1 LANPANTDGDLQ
13 WGQGAAGFGTK
24 SQGAEGGET
33 VSNFADCDGP
43 DAVGWLGE
51 GEEAGVLRKVA
62 SDPCLDE
69 SEHGGASL
77 FAAAHG
83 GLDVLIRPDAGSRS
97 RPVGRDFRTLLRISP
112 VTAAGR
118 VSGVGTGWIGSGG
131 CRACSAWHTSA
142 VGSRMGWGS

>member
-1 LANPANTDGDLQ
+1 VPDGLANPANTDGDLQ

-51 GEEAGVLRKVA
+51 GEEAGVEEAGVEEAGVVRKVA

-69 SEHGGASL
+69 SEHG
-77 FAAAHG
+77 
-83 GLDVLIRPDAGSRS
+83 V
-97 RPVGRDFRTLLRISP
+97 
-112 VTAAGR
+112 
-118 VSGVGTGWIGSGG
+118 
-131 CRACSAWHTSA
+131 ACSLLLMAA
-142 VGSRMGWGS
+142 LMC